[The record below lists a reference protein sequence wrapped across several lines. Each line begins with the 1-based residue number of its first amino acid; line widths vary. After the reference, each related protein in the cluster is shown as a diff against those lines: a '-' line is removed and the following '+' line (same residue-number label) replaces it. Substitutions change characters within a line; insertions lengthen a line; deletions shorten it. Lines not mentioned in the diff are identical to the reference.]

1 MSSATQQPEDARLRR
16 RATGEVKSAMRGLRN
31 NLAML
36 NRQVGL
42 RLDLRDVDLDCLD
55 LINSHGPISP
65 TALARTAGLHPATL
79 TGILD
84 RLERGGWIIR
94 ERAAGDRRSVVVRT
108 LPDRLG
114 DLYRLLA
121 GMNTSLDEI
130 CADYTLDELHLI
142 SEFLRRTATAGLD
155 SGRELH

>member
-16 RATGEVKSAMRGLRN
+16 RAAGEVKSAVRGLRN

-55 LINSHGPISP
+55 LINNHGPISP

-94 ERAAGDRRSVVVRT
+94 ERASADRRSVVVRT
-108 LPDRLG
+108 IPDRLG

-130 CADYTLDELHLI
+130 CADYTLDQLRLI

-155 SGRELH
+155 SGRELQ